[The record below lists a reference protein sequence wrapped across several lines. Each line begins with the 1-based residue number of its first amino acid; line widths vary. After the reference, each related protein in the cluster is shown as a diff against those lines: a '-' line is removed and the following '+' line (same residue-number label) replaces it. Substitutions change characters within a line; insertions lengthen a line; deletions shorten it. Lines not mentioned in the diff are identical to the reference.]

1 MGSETLAAFAVN
13 NTGAYGNEFEQVL
26 VPFQSLNGQFD
37 TDNAVVA
44 VASARIRLIASSRA

>member
-13 NTGAYGNEFEQVL
+13 NTRAYRNEFEQVL